1 MDICDRLRRWT
12 HAPDAMPASD
22 LMDEA
27 AALVESLR
35 REVRDQRREIAALRD
50 ERAAWIAAE
59 RPAVAMDV
67 TDDPQGAAKS
77 LTDLVAICQKSV
89 ASGETV

>member
-1 MDICDRLRRWT
+1 MDGMDITARLRRWA
-12 HAPDAMPASD
+12 HAPDALPASD

-35 REVRDQRREIAALRD
+35 REVREQRREIAALRD

-67 TDDPQGAAKS
+67 TDDPAKEGES
-77 LTDLVAICQKSV
+77 LPISRHAQENRSQ
-89 ASGETV
+89 

>member
-50 ERAAWIAAE
+50 ERAAWLAAE

-67 TDDPQGAAKS
+67 TDDRARAGDS
-77 LTDLVAICQKSV
+77 LIDPVSDAGKSV
-89 ASGETV
+89 ET